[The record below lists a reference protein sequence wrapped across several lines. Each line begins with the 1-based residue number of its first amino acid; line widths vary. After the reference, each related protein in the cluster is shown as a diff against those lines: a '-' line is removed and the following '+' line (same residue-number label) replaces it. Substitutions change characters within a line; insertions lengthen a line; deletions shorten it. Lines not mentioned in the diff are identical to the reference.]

1 MGVRTHHADGPS
13 AGKGGRP
20 AREER
25 SELPG
30 DLIAPSGVRPPVGLF
45 LLDLFFILALVLTL
59 VLLPVLSLLVFLVL
73 FLERVG
79 VIDWGIDCG
88 RNREIDLG
96 IDLGLNWGAHVAGLV
111 VP

>member
-1 MGVRTHHADGPS
+1 MEASTHHADGPS

-25 SELPG
+25 SELAG
-30 DLIAPSGVRPPVGLF
+30 DRIAPGGVRPPVGLF
-45 LLDLFFILALVLTL
+45 LLNLFFILALALSL

-79 VIDWGIDCG
+79 IIDWGIDCG

-96 IDLGLNWGAHVAGLV
+96 IDLGINWGAHVAGLA